1 MLRDLSAR
9 ARLVTASSD
18 DYPTALRDLSDAPD
32 SFRVVG
38 ELPDLGRALAIV
50 GTRRADDEALDFA
63 YTLAREAVL
72 NGVVVVSGGAIGVD
86 RAAHEGAIDG
96 GGCTVVVLPT
106 GLDSPYPRANHDL
119 FERASGA
126 GCLLTEVEDGADAR
140 PGRFLKR
147 NRLIAALGRSTVV
160 VQAPA
165 RSGALS
171 TARFAERLG
180 RTVFVVPASP
190 WDPRGSGNLRLLSR
204 GARICVRP
212 SDVLS
217 ETAPRGGG
225 QVAELPRK
233 NENTHDFS
241 NLTQTE
247 QTILQSLRGR
257 ARHPEDLCQRT
268 RIPAFE
274 VQQSILRLLVR
285 GLIEEKPGGRF
296 QRGAALAEVRG
307 LDGEIRERLHAAD
320 AGFVVA
326 LPEVAHVEI
335 GMSCA
340 TLAVRDE
347 APA

>member
-1 MLRDLSAR
+1 MLGDVSAR
-9 ARLVTASSD
+9 ARVVTNGCD
-18 DYPTALRDLSDAPD
+18 DYPTALRDLSDAPN

-38 ELPDLGRALAIV
+38 PLPGLGHAIAIV

-63 YTLAREAVL
+63 YALAREAVL

-96 GGCTVVVLPT
+96 GGSTVVVLPT
-106 GLDSPYPRANHDL
+106 GLDSPYPQTNQDL
-119 FERASGA
+119 FERVIRA
-126 GCLLTEVEDGADAR
+126 GCLLTEAEDRADAR

-147 NRLIAALGRSTVV
+147 NRLIAALGHSTVV

-171 TARFAERLG
+171 TARFAKRLG
-180 RTVFVVPASP
+180 RTVFAVPASP

-212 SDVLS
+212 GDVLS
-217 ETAPRGGG
+217 ETAPRGGR
-225 QVAELPRK
+225 QVAGPSTK
-233 NENTHDFS
+233 NENTYDFS
-241 NLTQTE
+241 NLTQVE

-257 ARHPEDLCQRT
+257 ARHPEDLCERT

-285 GLIEEKPGGRF
+285 GLIEEKPGGRY
-296 QRGAALAEVRG
+296 Q
-307 LDGEIRERLHAAD
+307 
-320 AGFVVA
+320 
-326 LPEVAHVEI
+326 
-335 GMSCA
+335 SC
-340 TLAVRDE
+340 RSGGQ
-347 APA
+347 PY